1 MFGCVRAK
9 ERSNALPCP
18 KDGSSVTSCCCS
30 SQLLLSYCLHQQ
42 QKNKLGVFWFL
53 CLLFVPIGCK
63 WCFYNLQLC
72 THGSRCFKCIYWGE
86 VLLYCNWA
94 NLWELFSEGGMF
106 SEICLFTMS
115 LLLSFIF
122 TEKKLP
128 WLNQFSVE

>member
-42 QKNKLGVFWFL
+42 QKNKLGVFWFF

-94 NLWELFSEGGMF
+94 NSMGTVFRRWYVFWN
-106 SEICLFTMS
+106 
-115 LLLSFIF
+115 
-122 TEKKLP
+122 LP
-128 WLNQFSVE
+128 LYNVSVVKFYLYREEASMT

>member
-18 KDGSSVTSCCCS
+18 KDGSSVTLCCCS
-30 SQLLLSYCLHQQ
+30 SQLLLSYCLN
-42 QKNKLGVFWFL
+42 NKKTSLVSFDSFVFCL
-53 CLLFVPIGCK
+53 CQLAVSDVSTICNCAHMDQDVLNASIEVK
-63 WCFYNLQLC
+63 CF
-72 THGSRCFKCIYWGE
+72 CIVIE
-86 VLLYCNWA
+86 QI
-94 NLWELFSEGGMF
+94 LWELFSEGGMF